1 MESLRRVGTLAAA
14 VAVVVTVAGCGG
26 GDDGGG
32 SGKDSKPSS
41 SSAPAKPTSQ
51 RPAVT
56 VDEALA
62 AYQKAAA
69 AGCTDA
75 PSCQDQMTA
84 KLKAAKDLR
93 VALAAEDRAAYAE
106 PIRLIQRAESL
117 ADHYGR
123 DNLGAKGNSLAV
135 NQPLQQAI
143 SWLAV
148 NR

>member
-1 MESLRRVGTLAAA
+1 ME
-14 VAVVVTVAGCGG
+14 
-26 GDDGGG
+26 
-32 SGKDSKPSS
+32 
-41 SSAPAKPTSQ
+41 
-51 RPAVT
+51 
-56 VDEALA
+56 EALA

-75 PSCQDQMTA
+75 PSCQEQMTA
-84 KLKAAKDLR
+84 KLKAVKDLR

-106 PIRLIQRAESL
+106 PIRLIRRAESL

>member
-1 MESLRRVGTLAAA
+1 
-14 VAVVVTVAGCGG
+14 
-26 GDDGGG
+26 
-32 SGKDSKPSS
+32 KDKPSKPAASR
-41 SSAPAKPTSQ
+41 SAPA
-51 RPAVT
+51 PAKQVT

-62 AYQKAAA
+62 EFQKAAA

-84 KLKAAKDLR
+84 KLTAAKDLR
-93 VALAAEDRAAYAE
+93 VALTAEDRAAYAE
-106 PIRLIQRAESL
+106 PIRLIRRAESL

>member
-1 MESLRRVGTLAAA
+1 MRSMRRAGMMTGAAA
-14 VAVVVTVAGCGG
+14 AIVVALAGCGG
-26 GDDGGG
+26 GDDGG
-32 SGKDSKPSS
+32 SGKGESSKPAASRSS
-41 SSAPAKPTSQ
+41 PPTAKQ
-51 RPAVT
+51 VT

-84 KLKAAKDLR
+84 KLAAAKDLR
-93 VALAAEDRAAYAE
+93 VALTAEDRAAYAE
-106 PIRLIQRAESL
+106 PIRLIRRAESL
-117 ADHYGR
+117 ADHYGPEG
-123 DNLGAKGNSLAV
+123 LGSKGGYAAV
-135 NQPLQQAI
+135 NQPLQQAV

>member
-1 MESLRRVGTLAAA
+1 MGMMTAAGA
-14 VAVVVTVAGCGG
+14 AFVVVLAGCGA
-26 GDDGGG
+26 GDDGGPEKG
-32 SGKDSKPSS
+32 ESSKPATSR
-41 SSAPAKPTSQ
+41 SASPTAKQ
-51 RPAVT
+51 VT

-84 KLKAAKDLR
+84 KLAAAKDLR
-93 VALAAEDRAAYAE
+93 VALTAEDRAAYAE
-106 PIRLIQRAESL
+106 PIRLIRRAESL
-117 ADHYGR
+117 ADHYGPEA
-123 DNLGAKGNSLAV
+123 LGSKGGYAAV

>member
-1 MESLRRVGTLAAA
+1 MGMMTAAGA
-14 VAVVVTVAGCGG
+14 AVVVALAGCGG
-26 GDDGGG
+26 GDDGG
-32 SGKDSKPSS
+32 SGKGESSKPAASRS
-41 SSAPAKPTSQ
+41 PSAPAKQ
-51 RPAVT
+51 AT
-56 VDEALA
+56 VDEALD

-84 KLKAAKDLR
+84 KLAAAKDLR
-93 VALAAEDRAAYAE
+93 VALTAEDRAAYEE
-106 PIRLIQRAESL
+106 PIRLIRRAESL

-135 NQPLQQAI
+135 NQPVQQAI

>member
-1 MESLRRVGTLAAA
+1 MRSMRRVGMMTAAA
-14 VAVVVTVAGCGG
+14 AAIVVVLAGCGG
-26 GDDGGG
+26 GDDGGP
-32 SGKDSKPSS
+32 GKDKPSKPAASK
-41 SSAPAKPTSQ
+41 SAPASSAKQ
-51 RPAVT
+51 VT

-84 KLKAAKDLR
+84 KLAAAKDLR
-93 VALAAEDRAAYAE
+93 VALTAEDRAAYAE
-106 PIRLIQRAESL
+106 PIRLIRRAESL
-117 ADHYGR
+117 ADHYGPEA
-123 DNLGAKGNSLAV
+123 LGSKGGYAAV
-135 NQPLQQAI
+135 NQPLQQAV